1 MKAWTIF
8 THSLRMIF
16 GNLSQLM
23 KITLVPAL
31 IGFAFMV
38 GWMVILTIFANQ
50 FSVLES
56 GPIEGGPGAISGS
69 ALLGTFLLLLI
80 LIMIGLWPVVA
91 WHRFILLA
99 EYPTGWIPTLRFDRI
114 LSYAGHAILL
124 GLVALV
130 LVLPVGM
137 IMGVTETAAP
147 VAGRICLVLVVLALN
162 VIVLRLSPILP
173 AAAIGQPL
181 RMKEAWEA
189 TKGANGTI
197 LLLLVILSV
206 FQFILQFAL
215 GLVMVIPLI
224 GPLIMLVGVLIS
236 ALINVSILTTLYGH
250 FVEGRDL

>member
-16 GNLSQLM
+16 GNLSQVM

-31 IGFAFMV
+31 IAFAFLV
-38 GWMVILTIFANQ
+38 SYMVILGITANQ
-50 FSVLES
+50 FTVLES
-56 GPIEGGPGAISGS
+56 GPGAISAG
-69 ALLGTFLLLLI
+69 AFLGAFLLLLI
-80 LIMIGLWPVVA
+80 LIVVGLWPVVA

-130 LVLPVGM
+130 LVLPIGM

-147 VAGRICLVLVVLALN
+147 AAGTIFMALVVLALN

-173 AAAIGQPL
+173 AAAIGKPL

-206 FQFILQFAL
+206 FQFVLQFAFGFL
-215 GLVMVIPLI
+215 MLIPVIGVLV
-224 GPLIMLVGVLIS
+224 MLVGVLIS